1 MSKVLV
7 SQDWMLLL
15 YPRIP
20 VPISMLRVPNPTSL
34 TQTVNGRETAT
45 LELPILVTKHSDFKR
60 ERRLGANELRDM
72 IEETKIRE
80 SLSFSKCLD
89 QRGVLT
95 EKS

>member
-1 MSKVLV
+1 
-7 SQDWMLLL
+7 
-15 YPRIP
+15 
-20 VPISMLRVPNPTSL
+20 MLRVPNPTSL

-45 LELPILVTKHSDFKR
+45 LELPILITTHSDFKR
-60 ERRLGANELRDM
+60 EGRLGANELRDM
-72 IEETKIRE
+72 IDETKIRE